1 MNQLQIKYIIKH
13 QHKQQRRLAE
23 QLIHRDALRDRKA
36 IIA

>member
-13 QHKQQRRLAE
+13 QDKQQRRLAE
-23 QLIHRDALRDRKA
+23 KLVDRDALRDRKA